1 MSRLVLL
8 IAVVAIPV
16 FCQVQ
21 VDVRTNQATYLVG
34 EPIFVVVDV
43 KNMGPE
49 PVGYSDCDGR
59 AYLTVPGG
67 QKKQT
72 PNLYGCVT
80 GSFSGG
86 GGCGIDHPPLM
97 KLGETVSFWYLVR
110 GYNLRAGDYILHA
123 SGKAGVR
130 WRYHGDYQPIPAP
143 PVVAERSG
151 PVDGQMFDVSLKLII
166 MDATEAELRQRYAS
180 YVADAADGDL
190 ERRPR
195 AREAIAEMA
204 PPFLEKTLL
213 GFANGPWTTAILAV
227 EGLGQI
233 PTSESR
239 SDLISLFDK
248 SADLGLRAF
257 IVQKLAGIGT
267 TQEVAF
273 FSSLLAGRSTS
284 LDDKIRQFAVLG
296 LGRIGGKEAVMA
308 LESALRNLSPEVR
321 AWAAMALGNTKDP
334 GAVPVLIRMY
344 ADESG
349 RVESGV
355 CSALM
360 TLTHYKW
367 CPGDGNAK
375 EVQARWRRWWRSH
388 ASRLPLY
395 DTDHCPAPGDALPEV
410 K

>member
-1 MSRLVLL
+1 
-8 IAVVAIPV
+8 
-16 FCQVQ
+16 
-21 VDVRTNQATYLVG
+21 
-34 EPIFVVVDV
+34 
-43 KNMGPE
+43 
-49 PVGYSDCDGR
+49 
-59 AYLTVPGG
+59 
-67 QKKQT
+67 
-72 PNLYGCVT
+72 
-80 GSFSGG
+80 
-86 GGCGIDHPPLM
+86 
-97 KLGETVSFWYLVR
+97 
-110 GYNLRAGDYILHA
+110 
-123 SGKAGVR
+123 
-130 WRYHGDYQPIPAP
+130 
-143 PVVAERSG
+143 
-151 PVDGQMFDVSLKLII
+151 
-166 MDATEAELRQRYAS
+166 
-180 YVADAADGDL
+180 
-190 ERRPR
+190 
-195 AREAIAEMA
+195 MA

-284 LDDKIRQFAVLG
+284 LDDKIRRFAALG
-296 LGRIGGKEAVMA
+296 LGRIGGRDAVVA

-321 AWAAMALGNTKDP
+321 AWAAMALGNAKDP
-334 GAVPVLIRMY
+334 SAVPVLIRMY

-349 RVESGV
+349 QVESGV

-367 CPGDGNAK
+367 CLGDGNAK
-375 EVQARWRRWWRSH
+375 EVQATWRRWWRSH

-395 DTDHCPAPGDALPEV
+395 GADHCPALEAALPEV